1 MKKLMMKKIFVFV
14 ILGLNFYFAYSKEDD
29 PVVMTVAGK
38 DIPLSEFLFLAQKD
52 SSVDLLDKKS
62 LEDYV
67 TLFKNFKLKVAE
79 AESLEMDKT
88 YAFEDELNNY
98 QTQLKAS
105 YLSDKEGEARVLNEV
120 YERNNEIVSVSHI
133 LFPLPAQSLSKDT
146 LAGYNRAYEVYKRIA
161 NGENFDT
168 VGQSLAAEEKS
179 GVAYET
185 IDYLYPLKA
194 YKAFEDAAYSLP
206 VGVVSTPVRTAFG
219 FHLIRV
225 NKRIPNPGKI
235 QVAHILIAE
244 PPESAGPKDMLEKM
258 FMDKVNEVYEKA
270 KKGEDFAELVRTY
283 SVDDKTNAKDGV
295 LPYFGLGEMVRPF
308 EQAAFALKTPGE
320 ISEPVRT
327 RLGYHI
333 IKLLNRKERV
343 PFEEMERGMYMI
355 MKQGERNFDL
365 YKSFEE
371 RQKAKFGYVLNQ
383 DAYDDLQ
390 HLCDKYFPTDTAFYN
405 EARKMTK
412 TLMYMDMTDFPQYEF
427 AEYLRLYPFSTKT
440 YSGDF
445 LNEVYR
451 LFVRDIVTELEKR
464 TLNERHPEYDQLV
477 KEYHDGILLFEISN
491 QRVWNKP
498 LEEQAALEA
507 AWIKELN
514 EKFPVEIN
522 WKVLKNLKKFIRKT
536 PRK

>member
-1 MKKLMMKKIFVFV
+1 MMKKIFVLV
-14 ILGLNFYFAYSKEDD
+14 ILGLNFYSAYSKESD
-29 PVVMTVAGK
+29 PVVMKVAGK
-38 DIPLSEFLFLAQKD
+38 DILLSEFLFLAQKD
-52 SSVDLLDKKS
+52 SSINLLDKKS

-79 AESLEMDKT
+79 AESLEMDQT
-88 YAFEDELNNY
+88 YAFDEELNNY

-105 YLSDKEGEARVLNEV
+105 YLSDKEGEARALREM

-133 LFPLPAQSLSKDT
+133 LFPIPSQSLAKDT
-146 LAGYNRAYEVYKRIA
+146 LAGYSRAYEVYRRIA
-161 NGENFDT
+161 NGEDFDA
-168 VGQSLAAEEKS
+168 VGRSLAAEEGS
-179 GVAYET
+179 GVVCET

-206 VGVVSTPVRTAFG
+206 VGVVSTPVRTPFG
-219 FHLIRV
+219 FHLMRV
-225 NKRIPNPGKI
+225 NRRIPNPGKI

-244 PPESAGPKDMLEKM
+244 PPESAGPKDVLDKM
-258 FMDKVNEVYEKA
+258 FADRVKEVYEKV
-270 KKGEDFAELVRTY
+270 KSGEDFSDLARVY
-283 SVDDKTNAKDGV
+283 SADDKTSTKDGI
-295 LPYFGLGEMVRPF
+295 LPYFGLGEMIKPF
-308 EQAAFALKTPGE
+308 EEAAFALKAPGE

-327 RLGYHI
+327 RMGYHI
-333 IKLLNRKERV
+333 IKLLNRKEQV
-343 PFEEMERGMYMI
+343 PFEEMERDMYVI

-365 YKSFEE
+365 YRGFDE

-390 HLCDKYFPTDTAFYN
+390 RLSDKYFPTDTAFYS
-405 EARKMTK
+405 EAREMTK
-412 TLMYMDMTDFPQYEF
+412 TLMHMDTMDFPQYEF

-445 LNEVYR
+445 LKEVYQ

-464 TLNERHPEYDQLV
+464 TLNERHPEFNQLV

-491 QRVWNKP
+491 QRVWDKP
-498 LEEQAALEA
+498 LEEQAQLEA
-507 AWIKELN
+507 AWIRELN

-522 WKVLKNLKKFIRKT
+522 WKVLKNLKKYIRKT

>member
-1 MKKLMMKKIFVFV
+1 MKKILVFV
-14 ILGLNFYFAYSKEDD
+14 ILGLNFYFAYSKEND

-79 AESLEMDKT
+79 AESLSIDQT

-105 YLSDKEGEARVLNEV
+105 YLSDKEGEARALNEV

-133 LFPLPAQSLSKDT
+133 LFPLPAQSISKDT
-146 LAGYNRAYEVYKRIA
+146 LAGYNKAYEVYKRIA
-161 NGENFDT
+161 NGEDFDA
-168 VGQSLAAEEKS
+168 VGQSLAAEENS
-179 GVAYET
+179 GTVYET

-219 FHLIRV
+219 FHLMRV
-225 NKRIPNPGKI
+225 NRRIPNPGKI

-244 PPESAGPKDMLEKM
+244 PPESAGPKDVLEKM

-270 KKGEDFAELVRTY
+270 KSGEDFAALVHTY
-283 SVDDKTNAKDGV
+283 SADDKSNTQEGV
-295 LPYFGLGEMVRPF
+295 LPYFGLGEMIRPF
-308 EQAAFALKTPGE
+308 EQAAFTLKTPGE

-343 PFEEMERGMYMI
+343 PFEEMERGMYI
-355 MKQGERNFDL
+355 TMKQGERNFDL

-390 HLCDKYFPTDTAFYN
+390 RLCDKYFPTDTAFYN
-405 EARKMTK
+405 EARMMMK
-412 TLMYMDMTDFPQYEF
+412 TLMHMDTMDFPQYEF

-451 LFVRDIVTELEKR
+451 LFIRDIVTELEKR
-464 TLNERHPEYDQLV
+464 TLDERHPEFNQLV

-498 LEEQAALEA
+498 LEEQAQLEA
-507 AWIKELN
+507 AWIRELN

-522 WKVLKNLKKFIRKT
+522 WKVLKNLKKIIRKT